1 MRNSLTQ
8 VRTVAAAVE
17 QIDLQVLLG
26 FLDGISVM
34 VEGTGCSSAPAAG
47 KQLPLRAMTSRTGR
61 AFSEILMVRVIE
73 LGYYVEN
80 N

>member
-34 VEGTGCSSAPAAG
+34 AEGTGCSSAPAAE
-47 KQLPLRAMTSRTGR
+47 KLPLRAMTSRTGR